1 MGSVTTY
8 DVECP
13 KCKQEKGFSDF
24 YYKNHEEYFSCQNE
38 ECGFGYKYEW
48 ERDKDHKLVTRDG
61 SNDYKFDN
69 LIMVE
74 TVYENGKETVTELNQ
89 NKDEQN

>member
-1 MGSVTTY
+1 MGSVITY
-8 DVECP
+8 DAECP

-38 ECGFGYKYEW
+38 ECGFGFKYEW
-48 ERDKDHKLVTRDG
+48 KRDEDHKLVTRDG
-61 SNDYKFDN
+61 SDDYNFDN

-74 TVYENGKETVTELNQ
+74 TVYENGKETITEIESNQ
-89 NKDEQN
+89 NKDE